1 MGGYGSPIGLYT
13 RNGNQDGFKSC
24 LNGGRGGQQGLQM
37 EADLWVWSLKN
48 YVGLCCSSGGLMD
61 VIFMNKYKK
70 FLKFSLLSWTKT
82 LPMLSKWFTSVLHP
96 LPGKEIN
103 LNEGEE

>member
-37 EADLWVWSLKN
+37 EADL
-48 YVGLCCSSGGLMD
+48 
-61 VIFMNKYKK
+61 
-70 FLKFSLLSWTKT
+70 
-82 LPMLSKWFTSVLHP
+82 
-96 LPGKEIN
+96 
-103 LNEGEE
+103 